1 MTTEQ
6 RLLNAAKDLIQE
18 HGLINFSMS
27 DVPRACGLSRAC
39 CYQNFR
45 DKNEILA
52 ALCIEEVQANIKAIQ
67 EQRFSDLIGTF
78 SMVLRPL
85 IFNHLKDKDRLALD
99 HVFAELLAL
108 IHGLPEKNEFLF
120 LKRGFEFIELER
132 TQIKA
137 NIA

>member
-6 RLLNAAKDLIQE
+6 RLLDAAKELIKQQ
-18 HGLINFSMS
+18 GLINFSMS

-52 ALCIEEVQANIKAIQ
+52 ALCIEETQLNIQAMNEKRY
-67 EQRFSDLIGTF
+67 EDFTYTF

-85 IFNHLKDKDRLALD
+85 IFNHLKGKDQLALE
-99 HVFAELLAL
+99 HIFAELSQL
-108 IHGLPEKNEFLF
+108 IELLPENEEFKF
-120 LKRGFEFIELER
+120 LKRGFEFVIMER
-132 TQIKA
+132 KL
-137 NIA
+137 NPH